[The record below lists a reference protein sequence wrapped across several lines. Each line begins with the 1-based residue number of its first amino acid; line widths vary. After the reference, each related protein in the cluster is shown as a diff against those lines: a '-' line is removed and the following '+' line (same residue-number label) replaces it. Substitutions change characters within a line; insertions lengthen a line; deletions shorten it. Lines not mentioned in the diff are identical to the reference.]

1 MKGKKLFKIIKNV
14 LNVVVTVFVI
24 LFVLVV
30 FLQRFSNNRIS
41 FFDYRL
47 FTVVTGSMTPKYEIG
62 DVLIA
67 KEVEPQDIKK
77 GDTISYLGR
86 SGTFKDKVVTHQ
98 VVDIE
103 QDQDGNYIFHTKGL
117 ANLIEDPIVYED
129 QLYGVVQAKT
139 TILSFIYKVIGT
151 PIGMLIFVVIPILY
165 IVGSEIIIALLEKE
179 ERRRSKS

>member
-47 FTVVTGSMTPKYEIG
+47 FTVVTGMTPKYEIG

-129 QLYGVVQAKT
+129 QLYGVVQAKA